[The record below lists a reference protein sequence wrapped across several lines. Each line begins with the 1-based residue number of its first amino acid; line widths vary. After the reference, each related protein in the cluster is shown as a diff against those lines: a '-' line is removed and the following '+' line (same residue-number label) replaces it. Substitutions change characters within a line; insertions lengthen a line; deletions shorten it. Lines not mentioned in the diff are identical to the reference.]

1 LIKRSKICLFGSQIV
16 STHYAIYSLFLVDGS
31 SEIAYWLSQQQ
42 GTTIMSLETLIVS
55 VGVLGSLQ
63 AAWLVLKNLEART
76 VNGTPAYVPSDES
89 DFVVE
94 SKTDRAARRM
104 KKDFDLARAKSIM
117 GMVGEFG
124 QAPMKI

>member
-1 LIKRSKICLFGSQIV
+1 
-16 STHYAIYSLFLVDGS
+16 
-31 SEIAYWLSQQQ
+31 
-42 GTTIMSLETLIVS
+42 MSLETLIVS

-117 GMVGEFG
+117 GVASQFADKNLEL
-124 QAPMKI
+124 

>member
-1 LIKRSKICLFGSQIV
+1 M
-16 STHYAIYSLFLVDGS
+16 T
-31 SEIAYWLSQQQ
+31 
-42 GTTIMSLETLIVS
+42 LETLLVS

-63 AAWLVLKNLEART
+63 AAWLVLKNMEVRT
-76 VNGTPAYVPSDES
+76 VNGTPAYVSSDDS

-94 SKTDRAARRM
+94 SATDRAARRM

-124 QAPMKI
+124 AAPMKI

>member
-1 LIKRSKICLFGSQIV
+1 
-16 STHYAIYSLFLVDGS
+16 
-31 SEIAYWLSQQQ
+31 
-42 GTTIMSLETLIVS
+42 MSLETLIVS

-63 AAWLVLKNLEART
+63 AAWLVLKNMEART
-76 VNGTPAYVPSDES
+76 VNGTPAYVSSDES

-94 SKTDRAARRM
+94 SQTDRAARRM

-117 GMVGEFG
+117 GMVDQFG

>member
-1 LIKRSKICLFGSQIV
+1 M
-16 STHYAIYSLFLVDGS
+16 T
-31 SEIAYWLSQQQ
+31 
-42 GTTIMSLETLIVS
+42 LETLLVS

-76 VNGTPAYVPSDES
+76 VNGSTAWVQSDE
-89 DFVVE
+89 DFAIE
-94 SKTDRAARRM
+94 SETDRSARRM

-124 QAPMKI
+124 AEPMKI